1 MGRREE
7 LAAEAAVL
15 DLEDELAAAKE
26 YGADG
31 PEYMDLKLR
40 LREARRVHRS
50 FREGRPAAE
59 GEARPATIETGSE
72 VHG

>member
-26 YGADG
+26 YGAA
-31 PEYMDLKLR
+31 EMELKLR
-40 LREARRVHRS
+40 LREARRVYRS
-50 FREGRPAAE
+50 FREGRDPAD
-59 GEARPATIETGSE
+59 GEARPATVQTGSE
-72 VHG
+72 VL

>member
-26 YGADG
+26 YGAA
-31 PEYMDLKLR
+31 EMELKLR

-50 FREGRPAAE
+50 YREGRDPAE

-72 VHG
+72 VS